1 MVVREKHNN
10 RQLDFFM
17 QPQMMKIPK
26 QDISN
31 MELELYL
38 GHLSAKAALFGR
50 VQAS

>member
-26 QDISN
+26 QDISS

-38 GHLSAKAALFGR
+38 GHLSAKAALFG
-50 VQAS
+50 